1 MTYNKLQN
9 KTPKQLKTFLY
20 NYGWNKSDIV
30 DILKEDL
37 KTYHHEE
44 DLEIWLQFLDTAEF
58 EAICDMF
65 HDDIVDFIW
74 EEMCN
79 A

>member
-1 MTYNKLQN
+1 MTYSKLQKKN
-9 KTPKQLKTFLY
+9 AKQLKTFLY
-20 NYGWNKSDIV
+20 NYRWNKSDIV

-37 KTYHHEE
+37 KIYRHGE
-44 DLEIWLQFLDTAEF
+44 DLEIWFQFLDTTEF
-58 EAICDMF
+58 EAICDVF